1 VRSAVALLLLG
12 LLAAGEE
19 PAPPAPPKDPEPLRH
34 ELRLRAG
41 SILVG
46 TLEPAEFKVKTAFG
60 DLAVPVAELRR
71 VLFGRGSDP
80 ERLARV
86 AAAIVD
92 LGSASPEKRLTAQA
106 HLAQEGRFAA
116 PDLAG
121 AAANHADPEVRRACK
136 EIFDAMQIAED
147 EELASTDDLVETARF
162 TLRGSVQQ
170 GAFKITLAELGPLDV
185 RRQHVAE
192 IRRHVARREERCT
205 MDGQFTT
212 MGAWF
217 DSKFAFEKGE
227 EVRLSAAG
235 SITFPNWGG
244 QMFDPEGNMQ
254 MGQINGH
261 PMGCLMG
268 RFGDGGQIFR
278 VGRAWSGLADAR
290 GTLRFA
296 VMLNMRGQPSTGEFT
311 IKVERE

>member
-1 VRSAVALLLLG
+1 MALLLAA
-12 LLAAGEE
+12 LALGEE
-19 PAPPAPPKDPEPLRH
+19 GKSPEPPAPPNVPEPVRH
-34 ELRLRAG
+34 ELRLRGG
-41 SILVG
+41 STLVG

-60 DLAVPVAELRR
+60 ELSVPVAELKR
-71 VLFGRGSDP
+71 VVFGRGSDP

-86 AAAIVD
+86 ASAIAE
-92 LGSASPEKRLTAQA
+92 LGSASPEKRLNAQA

-116 PDLAG
+116 PDLAE
-121 AAANHADPEVRRACK
+121 AAGKHADPEVRRACK
-136 EIFDAMQIAED
+136 EIYDAMQIPED
-147 EELASTDDLVETARF
+147 EELAPADDLVETTRF
-162 TLRGSVQQ
+162 ALRGSVQQ
-170 GAFKITLAELGPLDV
+170 GAFKITLAELGPIDV
-185 RRQHVAE
+185 RRQQVAQ
-192 IRRHVARREERCT
+192 IRRFVPRREERVT

-227 EVRLSAAG
+227 EVRLSASG

-244 QMFDPEGNMQ
+244 QMFDPDGNMQ

-268 RFGDGGQIFR
+268 RFGDAGQMFR
-278 VGRAWSGLADAR
+278 VGRAWSGLADGR
-290 GTLRFA
+290 GTLRLA
-296 VMLNMRGQPSTGEFT
+296 AMLTMRGQPSTGEFT